1 MSDALRWLAGVEL
14 REPLWLL
21 LAVTIP
27 AALSF
32 ARRRP
37 APAVAFAP
45 APFASSLP
53 RSVRQRWR
61 WLPGALRV
69 GGLLALLVALA
80 RPVQSEPLPLEA
92 EGIDI
97 LLVLDVS
104 SSMAAT
110 DLDRERS
117 RLAVAQDA
125 AAQFVAGREQDR
137 IGLLRFARFP
147 DVACPLTLDRR
158 ALTGILRE
166 TEAVEPE
173 GPEDA
178 TGIGAAVA
186 RAAQLLQPSEASSK
200 VVILLTDG
208 EENVATP
215 QTPQEISPR
224 QAAALCRKLGVR
236 VYAIA
241 AGAGRQRPDGSW
253 QAPETGPVQ
262 ALAATTEGRFFEAR
276 DAGAVE
282 GVYRAI
288 DRLERTRFREPRYRQ
303 QEVFAV
309 FLAAGLAL
317 LVLGRLLRE
326 TVLEELP

>member
-1 MSDALRWLAGVEL
+1 MSTALRWLSGIEL

-21 LAVTIP
+21 LALLIP
-27 AALSF
+27 AALF
-32 ARRRP
+32 LVRRRP
-37 APAVAFAP
+37 APALLFAP
-45 APFASSLP
+45 APFAEGLP
-53 RSVRQRWR
+53 RSPRQRLR
-61 WLPGALRV
+61 GLPRALQV
-69 GGLLALLVALA
+69 LGLCGVVLALA

-97 LLVLDVS
+97 LLCLDVS

-117 RLAVAQDA
+117 RLDVAQDA
-125 AAQFVAGREQDR
+125 AAQFVAGRDQDR

-147 DVACPLTLDRR
+147 DVSCPLTLDHRS
-158 ALTGILRE
+158 LEGILRA
-166 TEAVEPE
+166 TEMVEAD

-186 RAAQLLQPSEASSK
+186 RAAQLLKESEAESK

-224 QAAALCRKLGVR
+224 RAAALCRQLGVR

-241 AGAGRQRPDGSW
+241 AGSGRQLADGSW
-253 QAPETGPVQ
+253 QPLETGPVQ
-262 ALAATTEGRFFEAR
+262 ALAATTDGRFFEAR
-276 DAGAVE
+276 DADAVD
-282 GVYRAI
+282 GVYTAI
-288 DRLERTRFREPRYRQ
+288 DRLERTAFREPRYRH
-303 QEVFAV
+303 QEVFAL

-317 LVLGRLLRE
+317 LVLGRLLRATLWE
-326 TVLEELP
+326 VQP